1 MDMTV
6 VINTMAE
13 LFLLLVLGYGLARGG
28 MIDSVTN
35 GKLSALVVHI
45 SLPALILASVSE
57 NIDKGS
63 LMEVG
68 SFFLAGIGF
77 YAGMAGLAYLL
88 VRVLRVSKAE
98 RGTYQFMLIFSNCTF
113 MGFPIM
119 EALYGSRAIFLS
131 SIFNLPFNLLAFSYG
146 IVLLAGKGEST
157 AGFQIKKLLT
167 PGIIASLLA
176 LLLFAL
182 RLKLPQA
189 LIQTLNVTGGLT
201 TPLSM
206 LVLGASLS
214 EVPIK
219 EVFREG
225 RIYWMSLFRLVLL
238 PMITYFL
245 MSRITADELLIGI
258 PTMTAAM
265 PVASMAVMLSNQ
277 YKGNTRLAAIGVFI
291 STLLSIGTIPLMG
304 YAVSCM
310 EALQ

>member
-28 MIDSVTN
+28 MIDSGTN

-45 SLPALILASVSE
+45 SMPALILASVSE
-57 NIDKGS
+57 NMDKGN
-63 LMEVG
+63 LTEVG

-88 VRVLRVSKAE
+88 TRLLRVPVSE

-119 EALYGSRAIFLS
+119 EALYGTRAIFLS

-146 IVLLAGKGEST
+146 IILLAGKEESK
-157 AGFQIKKLLT
+157 AGFRFRKLLT

-176 LLLFAL
+176 LLLFAI
-182 RLKLPQA
+182 RLKLPQVV
-189 LIQTLNVTGGLT
+189 LQTLDVAGGLT

-214 EVPIK
+214 ELPIR
-219 EVFREG
+219 EVFCEG
-225 RIYWMSLFRLVLL
+225 RIYWMSLFRLLVL
-238 PMITYFL
+238 PMLTYFL
-245 MSRITADELLIGI
+245 MNWMTSDEMLIGI
-258 PTMTAAM
+258 ATMTAAM
-265 PVASMAVMLSNQ
+265 PVASMSVMLSKQ
-277 YKGNTRLAAIGVFI
+277 YGGNTRLAAIGVFV
-291 STLLSIGTIPLMG
+291 STLLSLGSIPLIG
-304 YAVSCM
+304 YVITSV
-310 EALQ
+310 